1 MDVACRGGRLGRP
14 AVRVKGLGRRI
25 VVRGEGRDR
34 RSSGRLLPDLA
45 QPGHRPAQGLG
56 KPRCLEVAHAPNLE
70 QLCFDAAFL
79 ELPMGTVPMEVY
91 SSDYREVDGIRI
103 AHQGRVV
110 VLGQERLVTTES
122 IEHNVEL
129 AADRFTPPADVQTLL
144 ERRAASVDRE

>member
-1 MDVACRGGRLGRP
+1 MPVSLE
-14 AVRVKGLGRRI
+14 GRRVLVI
-25 VVRGEGRDR
+25 DDCATNRLVLREMLLGWGAEVTETVDGKSCYKVVLTPEQGEPETRYYDR
-34 RSSGRLLPDLA
+34 ESGLLL
-45 QPGHRPAQGLG
+45 
-56 KPRCLEVAHAPNLE
+56 KTEIT
-70 QLCFDAAFL
+70 L